1 VYQGID
7 KLSVRYLARY
17 LRCHGKRKQEKRKK
31 GHEVPPDNSKLAE
44 HAERNH
50 ASRTDNNCGCEQDDW
65 KWFHK
70 YLKQISA
77 QARWKKP

>member
-44 HAERNH
+44 HAEQNH
-50 ASRTDNNCGCEQDDW
+50 ACSTDNNCGCEQDDW
-65 KWFHK
+65 K
-70 YLKQISA
+70 SA
-77 QARWKKP
+77 IQTTVAAVLLLF